1 MIDLFRT
8 LGESVEAS
16 WRRQNYREASFAQI
30 AHDALVAS
38 ASHERMSWRDLLAW
52 CVRTPLL
59 DTDNRVFGDV
69 PLRLYEGPRFY
80 VEALVWNDGQIAIHD
95 HAFGGAFTVLSGT
108 SLHMSY
114 GFAVADMLN
123 EGFGVGELTLQKAE
137 QLETGNV
144 RVIEPGRSFVHAVYH
159 MDTPTVSLVVR
170 SKIDTRALPQLAYLN
185 PGIAFDRSAVQRDAI
200 DKPLAA
206 LRVAANVDR
215 QLFLTLARDTI
226 IERDA
231 HLAFEVVSRAA
242 RGPLLDAPE
251 LVAEL
256 VETCTT
262 NHPALKPV
270 LATAIATQ
278 LRSMDLLTRRSK
290 AKAREVRLLFALLL
304 NVPRRAELLA
314 MAGTQTNDDPIE
326 TVLNWLRI
334 ASASRSLPTELGTR
348 QLAFVRDHLAGRPVG
363 DSDILDEHSRRVLE
377 PLLVA

>member
-1 MIDLFRT
+1 MIELFRT
-8 LGESVEAS
+8 LGEQVEAS
-16 WRRQNYREASFAQI
+16 WRRQNYREAKFAQI
-30 AHDALVAS
+30 AMDALVAS
-38 ASHERMSWRDLLAW
+38 ALHERVTWRDLLGW

-108 SLHMSY
+108 SLHVAY
-114 GFAVADMLN
+114 GFVASDMLN

-137 QLETGNV
+137 RIETGAV
-144 RVIEPGRSFVHAVYH
+144 RTIEPGRNFIHAVYH

-170 SKIDTRALPQLAYLN
+170 SKVDTRALPQLAYLS
-185 PGIAFDRSAVQRDAI
+185 PGVAFDRSAVQRDSI

-215 QLFLTLARDTI
+215 ELFLSLARDAI

-242 RGPLLDAPE
+242 RGPLLDATDD
-251 LVAEL
+251 VAEL
-256 VETCTT
+256 VETCAA
-262 NHPALKPV
+262 NHPALEPV

-278 LRSMDLLTRRSK
+278 LRSLDLLSRRNKTK
-290 AKAREVRLLFALLL
+290 APDLRLLFALLL
-304 NVPRRAELLA
+304 NVPERPALLA
-314 MAGTQTNDDPIE
+314 IAAEQTGTDPIE
-326 TVLNWLRI
+326 AVLSWLRM
-334 ASASRSLPTELGTR
+334 ASASRLLPTELGTR
-348 QLAFVRDHLAGRPVG
+348 QLAFVRDRMMGRG
-363 DSDILDEHSRRVLE
+363 TADTDILDPHSRRVLE
-377 PLLVA
+377 PLVA